1 MLLGGTALYVGCIV
15 TGNASMMR
23 PLLFVGGLLFVLVSA
38 APFGNTNAQQAQSQS
53 TSLNAVKSAVLAA
66 TGYDS
71 GAVEL
76 TATNVQLVVTIVN
89 SKLNGSPAAERENE
103 ATRIASTIA
112 GIITDKPEF
121 KGIQGIH
128 VDYVKREVDGS
139 HTQRIDGID
148 FRKDPQGNFQHH
160 IT

>member
-1 MLLGGTALYVGCIV
+1 VLRQ
-15 TGNASMMR
+15 S
-23 PLLFVGGLLFVLVSA
+23 LFVGWMAFVLAAA
-38 APFGNTNAQQAQSQS
+38 APFGAPHAQPAQSQE
-53 TSLNAVKSAVLAA
+53 TSLNAVKSGVLAA
-66 TGYDS
+66 TGYDG

-76 TATNVQLVVTIVN
+76 TATKVQFVVTIVN
-89 SKLNGSPAAERENE
+89 SKLIDRSAAERENE

-112 GIITDKPEF
+112 SIIADKSEF

>member
-1 MLLGGTALYVGCIV
+1 MAFVLASAALLGV
-15 TGNASMMR
+15 
-23 PLLFVGGLLFVLVSA
+23 PH
-38 APFGNTNAQQAQSQS
+38 AQLAQSQEM
-53 TSLNAVKSAVLAA
+53 SLDAVKSAVLAA
-66 TGYDS
+66 TGYDG

-103 ATRIASTIA
+103 ATRIASKIA
-112 GIITDKPEF
+112 SIIADKPEF

-128 VDYVKREVDGS
+128 VDYVKREADGG

>member
-1 MLLGGTALYVGCIV
+1 MLRQ
-15 TGNASMMR
+15 S
-23 PLLFVGGLLFVLVSA
+23 LFVGWMAFVLATA
-38 APFGNTNAQQAQSQS
+38 APFGAPHAQLAQSQE
-53 TSLNAVKSAVLAA
+53 TSLNAVKNGVLAA
-66 TGYDS
+66 TGYDG

-76 TATNVQLVVTIVN
+76 TATKVQFVVTIVN
-89 SKLNGSPAAERENE
+89 SKLIDRSATERENE

-112 GIITDKPEF
+112 SIIADKPEF

>member
-1 MLLGGTALYVGCIV
+1 MLRQ
-15 TGNASMMR
+15 S
-23 PLLFVGGLLFVLVSA
+23 LFVGWMAFVLATA
-38 APFGNTNAQQAQSQS
+38 APFGAPHAQLAQSQE
-53 TSLNAVKSAVLAA
+53 TSLNAVKNGVLAA
-66 TGYDS
+66 TGYDG

-76 TATNVQLVVTIVN
+76 TATKVQFVVTIVN
-89 SKLNGSPAAERENE
+89 SKLIGRSAAERENE

-112 GIITDKPEF
+112 SIIADKPEF

-128 VDYVKREVDGS
+128 VDYVKREMDGS